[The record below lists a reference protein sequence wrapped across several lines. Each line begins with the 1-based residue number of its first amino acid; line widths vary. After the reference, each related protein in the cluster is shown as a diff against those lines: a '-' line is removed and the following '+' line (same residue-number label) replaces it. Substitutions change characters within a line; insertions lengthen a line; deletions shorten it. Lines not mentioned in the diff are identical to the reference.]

1 MKRAWIPLLF
11 LVAGL
16 ILFGQ
21 QSRTDSSSIRWEH
34 KALLPTET
42 SPARYTQVQEWEIR
56 AVAEQGWELVSVS
69 PYVYLNEERGPDG
82 RKLMVTQTYPGYYF
96 KRPKR
101 ER

>member
-1 MKRAWIPLLF
+1 MKRAWIPLLL

-16 ILFGQ
+16 MVYGQ
-21 QSRTDSSSIRWEH
+21 QSRDSSSARWEH
-34 KALLPTET
+34 KALLPTEI
-42 SPARYTQVQEWEIR
+42 SPARYAQVQEWEIR
-56 AVAEQGWELVSVS
+56 TAGEQGWELVSVS

-82 RKLMVTQTYPGYYF
+82 RKLVVTQTYPAYYF

>member
-1 MKRAWIPLLF
+1 MKRVWIPLLL

-16 ILFGQ
+16 ILYGQ
-21 QSRTDSSSIRWEH
+21 QSRTDSSVRWEH

-42 SPARYTQVQEWEIR
+42 SPARYTQVQEWEIK
-56 AVAEQGWELVSVS
+56 AATEQGWELVAVS

-82 RKLMVTQTYPGYYF
+82 RKLVVTQTYAGYYF